1 MHKIFIGMTLICA
14 TLICNATA
22 QAQKN
27 YKDPGE
33 YTLFDS
39 VVKDI
44 DGNSFPKAIADLDVW
59 KQKYPDSDFKD
70 DRQVFYVL
78 AYAGA
83 KHPEKALEAAAGL
96 LANPGSLDAA
106 KRVRLLYTA
115 VAAIQQVPNATP
127 EQLNIG
133 DKAARDLAVF
143 DTAPEGVK
151 PEAWAT
157 ARTQLRSAARAA
169 LLYVAL
175 APAAQAL
182 TAKDCRSA
190 ETADRQAM
198 AEFPESAQAAWY
210 LGEANWCLA
219 QTEPARA
226 PLAIYEF
233 PRAASLDP
241 AKGRV
246 DPQWQ
251 HQSIEP
257 ALERIYSA
265 YHGADPNG
273 LAQLKDLAVK
283 SPLPPEGFTILSAA
297 EIAQKKEA
305 DFEANNPELALWMRI
320 KAALTAADGE
330 QYFEVNVK
338 DAAMPQ
344 LRGVLLEA
352 RPACRPS
359 ELRIAVPLPDKPRP
373 LQPEIAVRLDKPLTG
388 KPELNGEIRW
398 EAVARAFTKDPFL
411 LSMETESTNIQ
422 GLTVSACASAPKSK
436 R

>member
-1 MHKIFIGMTLICA
+1 MDKIFIGMTLICA
-14 TLICNATA
+14 TFICNAAA

-33 YTLFDS
+33 YTLFDA

-44 DGNSFPKAIADLDVW
+44 DGNSFPKAIADLDAW

-83 KHPEKALEAAAGL
+83 KRPEKALEAAAGL

-106 KRVRLLYTA
+106 KRVRVLYTA
-115 VAAIQQVPNATP
+115 VAAIQQIPNATP

-133 DKAARDLAVF
+133 GKAARDLAVF
-143 DTAPEGVK
+143 DTAPEGVG
-151 PEAWAT
+151 PDAWVT
-157 ARTQLRSAARAA
+157 ARTQLRLAARAA

-182 TAKDCRSA
+182 TAKDCRRA
-190 ETADRQAM
+190 ETAARQAIG
-198 AEFPESAQAAWY
+198 EFPESAQAAGY
-210 LGEANWCLA
+210 LGEANLCLA

-226 PLAIYEF
+226 PLAIYELA
-233 PRAASLDP
+233 RAASLDP
-241 AKGRV
+241 AKGSV

-251 HQSIEP
+251 RQSIEP
-257 ALERIYSA
+257 ALERVYNA
-265 YHGADPNG
+265 YHGADPSG

-320 KAALTAADGE
+320 KAALTAVDGE
-330 QYFEVNVK
+330 QYFEMNVK
-338 DAAMPQ
+338 DAAIPQ

-352 RPACRPS
+352 KPACRPS
-359 ELRIAVPLPDKPRP
+359 ELRIAVTLPDAPQP
-373 LQPEIAVRLDKPLTG
+373 LQPEIAVKLPKPLAG

-411 LSMETESTNIQ
+411 LSMETESAKIQ
-422 GLTVSACASAPKSK
+422 GLNVAPCAAPVKS
-436 R
+436 RR